1 MSVEAKIREL
11 MEDTTPETLD
21 EAEAATDLQASEIGK
36 AGKKASEQQS
46 KDTSITAKN
55 AGDTTAP
62 MQGSSEKADME
73 EMDELDAG
81 KKAAASVS
89 KDNTLPQSK
98 GDAKSVEVKHVT
110 EEDQE
115 EIVEEESEQEELN
128 IEEELNSIF
137 GEDLSEEFKAK
148 ATSIF
153 EAVVIARVND
163 EMEKVTASLEEQAA
177 TQLNE
182 FKEELVEKV
191 DNFLN
196 YVVEQWMEEN
206 ELAVESGLRSEIAEE
221 FISGLKNLFV
231 ESYIEVPEEKYDVL
245 DDLSEKATSLEAKL
259 DETIAENIELHNAI
273 SDMMR
278 DRVFEEVTKDLA
290 STEVEKLKS
299 LVEGVEF
306 DGEEIYKDKIAVI
319 KENYFPSN
327 VTKTSPEQVL
337 VEESGTA
344 PDFNMNET
352 MAQYVQSLSRT
363 IKK

>member
-11 MEDTTPETLD
+11 MEDTSPETLD
-21 EAEAATDLQASEIGK
+21 EAEMQGSSETPTTTDMQSTEIGQG
-36 AGKKASEQQS
+36 GKKASAAQS
-46 KDTSITAKN
+46 KDTSIKAKN
-55 AGDTTAP
+55 PGDTAQP
-62 MQGSSEKADME
+62 KQGSSEDADME
-73 EMDELDAG
+73 EMDELDVG
-81 KKAAASVS
+81 TKAAASVS
-89 KDNTLPQSK
+89 KDTTLPTSK
-98 GDAKSVEVKHVT
+98 GDAKSVDVKHVT
-110 EEDQE
+110 EEEEQE
-115 EIVEEESEQEELN
+115 EIN
-128 IEEELNSIF
+128 IEEELSSIF
-137 GEDLSEEFKAK
+137 GEDLSEEFKTK

-163 EMEKVTASLEEQAA
+163 EMEKVTASLEEQA
-177 TQLNE
+177 TTHLNE

-206 ELAVESGLRSEIAEE
+206 ELAVDNGLRTEIAEE
-221 FISGLKNLFV
+221 FISGLKNLFA
-231 ESYIEVPEEKYDVL
+231 ESYIEVPEDKYDVL
-245 DDLSEKATSLEAKL
+245 GDLTETASELEAKL
-259 DETIAENIELHNAI
+259 DQAIEENIELHNVL
-273 SDMMR
+273 SDIRR
-278 DRVFEEVTKDLA
+278 DRVFEEVTTDLA

-306 DGEEIYKDKIAVI
+306 DGEEIYKEKISVI

-344 PDFNMNET
+344 PDFTMNDT

-363 IKK
+363 IR